1 MPLRMRVKE
10 VGMANWQRR
19 LAPYLFISP
28 FFIGYA
34 VFFLYPVLWALYLS
48 FFQQVGIGSE
58 PKFVGLENYI
68 NLLRDE
74 TFLKALANTT
84 YYAAGSI
91 LCIVPLALLLAVVL
105 FMRNLH
111 GREFFRL
118 FFFSP
123 NITSGVVVGII
134 FGLVFSAE
142 YGLIN
147 NFILAPLGLPHI
159 RWLQDAE
166 WVMPAIIILGIWRFT
181 GINALYFM
189 AGLQNISEE
198 VREAAMIDGA
208 NRRQV
213 FRYVTLPLLRPVM
226 VFVLTFAIIGSYN
239 LFAEPSI
246 LVGGQGG
253 PGNAG
258 LFMTMYLYLT
268 GFRFLKFGYAS
279 AIGYALA
286 IIILVLTLIQLR
298 VMGIF
303 RED

>member
-1 MPLRMRVKE
+1 
-10 VGMANWQRR
+10 MANWRR
-19 LAPYLFISP
+19 RMAPYLFISP
-28 FFIGYA
+28 FFVGYA
-34 VFFLYPVLWALYLS
+34 IFFLYPVLWAFYLS

-58 PKFVGLENYI
+58 PKFVGLQNYT
-68 NLLRDE
+68 NLLSDQ
-74 TFLKALANTT
+74 TFLKALINTT

-91 LCIVPLALLLAVVL
+91 FIIVPLALLLAVVL
-105 FMRNLH
+105 FMRSLR

-134 FGLVFSAE
+134 FTLVFSAD

-147 NFILAPLGLPHI
+147 NFILKPLGLPAV
-159 RWLQDAE
+159 RWLQDPQ
-166 WVMPAIIILGIWRFT
+166 WIMPAIIILGIWRFT

-189 AGLQNISEE
+189 AGLQNVSEE

-208 NRRQV
+208 NRWQV
-213 FRYVTLPLLRPVM
+213 FRYVTLPLLRPVL

-246 LVGGQGG
+246 LVGADGG
-253 PGNAG
+253 PNNSG

-268 GFRFLKFGYAS
+268 GFRFMKFGYAS

-286 IIILVLTLIQLR
+286 LIILVLTLIQLR

>member
-1 MPLRMRVKE
+1 
-10 VGMANWQRR
+10 MAKWRR
-19 LAPYLFISP
+19 NITPYLFISP

-34 VFFLYPVLWALYLS
+34 IFFLYPVLWALYLS
-48 FFQQVGIGSE
+48 FFQQVGIGSQ
-58 PKFVGLENYI
+58 PKFVGLANYI
-68 NLLRDE
+68 NLFSDNQ
-74 TFLKALANTT
+74 FLKALGNTT

-91 LCIVPLALLLAVVL
+91 FLIVPVALVLALVL

-123 NITSGVVVGII
+123 NITAGVVVGII
-134 FGLVFSAE
+134 FTLVFSAD

-147 NFILAPLGLPHI
+147 NYLLKPLGLPAI
-159 RWLQDAE
+159 RWLQE
-166 WVMPAIIILGIWRFT
+166 PVWIMPAIIILGLWRYT

-198 VREAAMIDGA
+198 VREAAVIDGA
-208 NRRQV
+208 NRWQV
-213 FRYVTLPLLRPVM
+213 FRYITLPLLRPTL

-239 LFAEPSI
+239 LFAEPAI
-246 LVGGQGG
+246 LVGAQGG
-253 PGNAG
+253 PNNAG

-268 GFRFLKFGYAS
+268 GFRFLKFGYAA

-286 IIILVLTLIQLR
+286 VIIIVLTVIQLR
-298 VMGIF
+298 LLGVF

>member
-1 MPLRMRVKE
+1 
-10 VGMANWQRR
+10 MANWRR
-19 LAPYLFISP
+19 RMAPYLFISP
-28 FFIGYA
+28 FFVGYA
-34 VFFLYPVLWALYLS
+34 IFFLYPVLWAFYLS

-58 PKFVGLENYI
+58 PRFVGLQNYT
-68 NLLRDE
+68 NLLSDQ
-74 TFLKALANTT
+74 TFLKALVNTS

-91 LCIVPLALLLAVVL
+91 FIIVPLALLLAVVL
-105 FMRNLH
+105 FMRSLR

-134 FGLVFSAE
+134 FTLVFSAD

-147 NFILAPLGLPHI
+147 NFILKPLGLPAV
-159 RWLQDAE
+159 RWLQDPQ
-166 WVMPAIIILGIWRFT
+166 WIMPAIIILGIWRFT

-189 AGLQNISEE
+189 AGLQNVSEE

-208 NRRQV
+208 NRWQV

-246 LVGGQGG
+246 LVGAQGG
-253 PGNAG
+253 PDNAG

-286 IIILVLTLIQLR
+286 LIILVLTLIQLR

>member
-1 MPLRMRVKE
+1 
-10 VGMANWQRR
+10 MANRR
-19 LAPYLFISP
+19 RRMAPYLFISP
-28 FFIGYA
+28 FFVGYA
-34 VFFLYPVLWALYLS
+34 IFFLYPVLWALYLS

-58 PKFVGLENYI
+58 PKFVGLQNYA
-68 NLLRDE
+68 NLLSDD
-74 TFLKALANTT
+74 TFRTALVNTT

-91 LCIVPLALLLAVVL
+91 FIIVPLALLLALVL
-105 FMRNLH
+105 FMRSLR

-134 FGLVFSAE
+134 FTLVFSAD

-147 NFILAPLGLPHI
+147 NFILKPLGLPAV
-159 RWLQDAE
+159 RWLQDPQ
-166 WVMPAIIILGIWRFT
+166 WIMPAIIILGIWRFT

-189 AGLQNISEE
+189 AGLQNVSEE

-208 NRRQV
+208 TRWQV

-246 LVGGQGG
+246 LVGAQGG
-253 PGNAG
+253 PNNAG

-268 GFRFLKFGYAS
+268 GFRFMKFGYAS

-286 IIILVLTLIQLR
+286 LIILVLTLIQLR

>member
-1 MPLRMRVKE
+1 MVNRRRRM
-10 VGMANWQRR
+10 
-19 LAPYLFISP
+19 APYLFISP

-34 VFFLYPVLWALYLS
+34 IFFLYPVLWALYLS

-58 PKFVGLENYI
+58 PKFVGLQNYA
-68 NLLRDE
+68 NLLSDD
-74 TFLKALANTT
+74 TFRTALVNTT

-91 LCIVPLALLLAVVL
+91 FIIVPLALLLAVVL
-105 FMRNLH
+105 FMRSLR

-134 FGLVFSAE
+134 FTLVFSAD

-147 NFILAPLGLPHI
+147 NYILKPLGLPAV
-159 RWLQDAE
+159 RWLQDPQ
-166 WVMPAIIILGIWRFT
+166 WIMPAIIILGIWRFT

-189 AGLQNISEE
+189 AGLQNVSEE

-208 NRRQV
+208 NRWQV

-226 VFVLTFAIIGSYN
+226 VFVPTFAIIGSYN

-246 LVGGQGG
+246 LVGAQGG
-253 PGNAG
+253 PNNAG

-286 IIILVLTLIQLR
+286 LIILVLTLIQLR
-298 VMGIF
+298 VMDIF

>member
-1 MPLRMRVKE
+1 
-10 VGMANWQRR
+10 MANWQRR

-28 FFIGYA
+28 FFLGYA

-48 FFQQVGIGSE
+48 FFQQVGIGGQA
-58 PKFVGLENYI
+58 KFVGLENYF
-68 NLLRDE
+68 NLLHDE
-74 TFLKALANTT
+74 TFQKALANTT

-91 LCIVPLALLLAVVL
+91 LCIVPIALLLAVVL

-118 FFFSP
+118 FFFTP

-134 FGLVFSAE
+134 FGLVFSAD

-147 NFILAPLGLPHI
+147 NFILAPLGLPSI

-208 NRRQV
+208 NRWQV
-213 FRYVTLPLLRPVM
+213 FRFITLPLLRPVM

-253 PGNAG
+253 PGNSG

>member
-1 MPLRMRVKE
+1 
-10 VGMANWQRR
+10 
-19 LAPYLFISP
+19 
-28 FFIGYA
+28 
-34 VFFLYPVLWALYLS
+34 
-48 FFQQVGIGSE
+48 
-58 PKFVGLENYI
+58 
-68 NLLRDE
+68 
-74 TFLKALANTT
+74 
-84 YYAAGSI
+84 
-91 LCIVPLALLLAVVL
+91 
-105 FMRNLH
+105 
-111 GREFFRL
+111 
-118 FFFSP
+118 
-123 NITSGVVVGII
+123 
-134 FGLVFSAE
+134 
-142 YGLIN
+142 
-147 NFILAPLGLPHI
+147 
-159 RWLQDAE
+159 
-166 WVMPAIIILGIWRFT
+166 MPAIIILGIWRFT

-208 NRRQV
+208 NRWQV
-213 FRYVTLPLLRPVM
+213 FRYITLPLLRPVM

-246 LVGGQGG
+246 LVGAQGG
-253 PGNAG
+253 PDNAG

>member
-1 MPLRMRVKE
+1 MAHWRRRM
-10 VGMANWQRR
+10 
-19 LAPYLFISP
+19 APYLFISP

-34 VFFLYPVLWALYLS
+34 IFFLYPVLWALYLS
-48 FFQQVGIGSE
+48 FFQQVGIGAT
-58 PKFVGLENYI
+58 PKFVGLANYV
-68 NLLRDE
+68 NLFSDP
-74 TFLKALANTT
+74 TFLRALFNTT

-91 LCIVPLALLLAVVL
+91 FLIVPLALLLAVIL
-105 FMRNLH
+105 FMRYLH

-134 FGLVFSAE
+134 FTLVFSAE

-147 NFILAPLGLPHI
+147 NFILKPLGLPAV
-159 RWLQDAE
+159 RWLQDPA
-166 WVMPAIIILGIWRFT
+166 WVMPAIIIVGIWRYT

-208 NRRQV
+208 NRWQV
-213 FRYVTLPLLRPVM
+213 FRYVTLPLLRPIL

-246 LVGGQGG
+246 LVGAQGG
-253 PGNAG
+253 PNNAG

-286 IIILVLTLIQLR
+286 VIILVLTLIQLR
-298 VMGIF
+298 VMGVF

>member
-1 MPLRMRVKE
+1 MVNRRRRM
-10 VGMANWQRR
+10 
-19 LAPYLFISP
+19 APYLFISP

-34 VFFLYPVLWALYLS
+34 IFFLYPVLWALYLS

-58 PKFVGLENYI
+58 PKFVGLQNYA
-68 NLLRDE
+68 NLLSDD
-74 TFLKALANTT
+74 TFRTALVNTT

-91 LCIVPLALLLAVVL
+91 FIIVPLALLLAVVL
-105 FMRNLH
+105 FMRSLR

-134 FGLVFSAE
+134 FTLVFSAD

-147 NFILAPLGLPHI
+147 NYILKPLGLPAV
-159 RWLQDAE
+159 RWLQDPQ
-166 WVMPAIIILGIWRFT
+166 WIMPAIIILGIWRFT

-189 AGLQNISEE
+189 AGLQNVSEE

-208 NRRQV
+208 NRWQV

-246 LVGGQGG
+246 LVGAQGG
-253 PGNAG
+253 PNNAG

-286 IIILVLTLIQLR
+286 LIILVLTLIQLR
-298 VMGIF
+298 VMDIF

>member
-1 MPLRMRVKE
+1 
-10 VGMANWQRR
+10 MANWQRR

-58 PKFVGLENYI
+58 PKFIGLQNYI
-68 NLLRDE
+68 NLLSDD

-147 NFILAPLGLPHI
+147 NFILKPLGLPAV

-208 NRRQV
+208 NRWQV
-213 FRYVTLPLLRPVM
+213 FQHITLPLLRPVM

-253 PGNAG
+253 PNNAG

-268 GFRFLKFGYAS
+268 GFRFMQFGYAS

>member
-1 MPLRMRVKE
+1 MLKLR
-10 VGMANWQRR
+10 RR
-19 LAPYLFISP
+19 MAPYLFISP

-34 VFFLYPVLWALYLS
+34 IFFLYPVLWALYLS

-58 PKFVGLENYI
+58 PKFVGLSNYL
-68 NLLRDE
+68 NLFTDS
-74 TFLKALANTT
+74 TFRKALVNTS

-91 LCIVPLALLLAVVL
+91 FVITPVALILGVTL
-105 FMRNLH
+105 FMRHLR

-134 FGLVFSAE
+134 FALVFSTE

-147 NFILAPLGLPHI
+147 NYLLKPIGLPAI
-159 RWLQDAE
+159 RWLQE
-166 WVMPAIIILGIWRFT
+166 PQWVMPAIIILGLWRYT

-198 VREAAMIDGA
+198 IREAAMIDGA
-208 NRRQV
+208 NRWQV
-213 FRYVTLPLLRPVM
+213 FRYVTLPLLRPVLI
-226 VFVLTFAIIGSYN
+226 FVLTFAIIGSYN

-246 LVGGQGG
+246 LVGAQGG
-253 PGNAG
+253 PNNAG

-268 GFRFLKFGYAS
+268 GFRFMKFSYAA

-286 IIILVLTLIQLR
+286 IIILLLTLIQLR
-298 VMGIF
+298 VLGVF
-303 RED
+303 KED